1 MEIKNIFESSSVYPE
16 SGSDIVYISKN
27 GKVASLKLRSNWEW
41 YVEKYAIAK
50 WCYRD
55 LLVELV
61 NECD

>member
-1 MEIKNIFESSSVYPE
+1 MNIKDIFESASIYPDT
-16 SGSDIVYISKN
+16 GSDIVYISKN
-27 GKVASLKLRSNWEW
+27 GKVASLKLRGRWEW

-50 WCYRD
+50 WCYRN

>member
-1 MEIKNIFESSSVYPE
+1 MNIKDIFEYASVYPE
-16 SGSDIVYISKN
+16 SGSNIVYISKN
-27 GKVASLKLRSNWEW
+27 GKVASLKLRGMWRR
-41 YVEKYAIAK
+41 YVEKYAIVK

>member
-27 GKVASLKLRSNWEW
+27 GKVASLKVRGMWRW

-55 LLVELV
+55 LFVELV